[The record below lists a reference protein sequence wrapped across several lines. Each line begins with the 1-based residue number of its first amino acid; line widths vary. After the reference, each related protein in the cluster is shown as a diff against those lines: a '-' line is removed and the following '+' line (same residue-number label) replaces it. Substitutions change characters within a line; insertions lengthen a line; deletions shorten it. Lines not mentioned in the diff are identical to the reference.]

1 MPGPSFPGL
10 CSGSDFPVNSIYAAL
25 SSARVALSVAIE
37 LLRRLAALKLCWRLT
52 TDCTGC
58 TDENPVNRFK

>member
-1 MPGPSFPGL
+1 MQ
-10 CSGSDFPVNSIYAAL
+10 AL
-25 SSARVALSVAIE
+25 STPLHVTAAIE